1 MIDLLVRSVAIAGL
15 ASVAVVAV
23 GVPFARLLARRRGL
37 FAELLSTLVLLPM
50 ILPPTVLGY
59 ILLLLVG
66 RGSPIGQ
73 TWEALTGAPLVF
85 TPAAAVLAA
94 FVAALPF
101 LVRAAQSAFEQIDPH
116 FEDVARTLGRTEL
129 DIFLRVSIPL
139 ARRGIVGGAALAF
152 ARAMG
157 EFGAT
162 AMIAGSIPGRTQ
174 TASLA
179 VYDAVQAGRTA
190 DAGLLAL
197 VLALLSA
204 TILFAVGR
212 TGSR

>member
-1 MIDLLVRSVAIAGL
+1 MLRSLLIAGL
-15 ASVAVVAV
+15 ASLAVVAV

-37 FAELLSTLVLLPM
+37 WAELLSTLVLLPM

-59 ILLLLVG
+59 VLLLLIG
-66 RGSPIGQ
+66 RGSPVGQ
-73 TWEALTGAPLVF
+73 TWEALTGSPLVF

-190 DAGLLAL
+190 DAGLIAL
-197 VLALLSA
+197 LLALLSA
-204 TILFAVGR
+204 SILFAVGR
-212 TGSR
+212 TGAR